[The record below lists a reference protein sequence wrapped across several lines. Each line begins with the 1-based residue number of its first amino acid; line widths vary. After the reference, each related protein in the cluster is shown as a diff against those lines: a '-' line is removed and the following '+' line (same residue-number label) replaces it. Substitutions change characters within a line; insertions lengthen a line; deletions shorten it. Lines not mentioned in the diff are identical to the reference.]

1 MNLKNEYKKNS
12 LIIFNMKNIKCS
24 IIDTIQKDT
33 NTKLKDIMSCVEEKE
48 KEKEK
53 EKENSKNYD
62 MESENFTAIFYLLE
76 EEYNE
81 FTKKELERI
90 CDYYEIS
97 KRKKRKADLI
107 QDIIIFEQDE
117 MNSEIVNKRNE
128 LWYCIEQIKNDNY
141 LKKFLILD

>member
-1 MNLKNEYKKNS
+1 MNLKNEYKKKL
-12 LIIFNMKNIKCS
+12 LIIFNMENIKCL
-24 IIDTIQKDT
+24 IIDKIQKDT
-33 NTKLKDIMSCVEEKE
+33 STNLNDIIKCVEDEEKKTIKKDYE
-48 KEKEK
+48 I
-53 EKENSKNYD
+53 D
-62 MESENFTAIFYLLE
+62 GENFTAIYYLLE

-90 CDYYEIS
+90 CDYYNIS
-97 KRKKRKADLI
+97 KRKKRKGDLI

-117 MNSEIVNKRNE
+117 NNSEIVNKRNE

>member
-1 MNLKNEYKKNS
+1 MNLKNEYKNNS
-12 LIIFNMKNIKCS
+12 LIIFNMENIKCS

-33 NTKLKDIMSCVEEKE
+33 TTNLKDIMSCVE
-48 KEKEK
+48 EK

-62 MESENFTAIFYLLE
+62 MESENFTAIYYLLE

-90 CDYYEIS
+90 CDYYNIS

-117 MNSEIVNKRNE
+117 MNNEIVNKRNE

>member
-1 MNLKNEYKKNS
+1 MNLKNEYKKNL
-12 LIIFNMKNIKCS
+12 LIIFNMENIKCS
-24 IIDTIQKDT
+24 IIDNIKKDSCA
-33 NTKLKDIMSCVEEKE
+33 NLDDIMNCVEEKE
-48 KEKEK
+48 KT
-53 EKENSKNYD
+53 NSKYD
-62 MESENFTAIFYLLE
+62 VDGENFTAIYYLLE

-90 CDYYEIS
+90 CDYYSIS

-117 MNSEIVNKRNE
+117 GNNEIVNKRNE

>member
-1 MNLKNEYKKNS
+1 MNLKNEYKNN
-12 LIIFNMKNIKCS
+12 LIMIFNMENIKCS
-24 IIDTIQKDT
+24 IIDHIKKDT
-33 NTKLKDIMSCVEEKE
+33 TSDLKDIMKCVEEKE
-48 KEKEK
+48 NES
-53 EKENSKNYD
+53 SKNYD
-62 MESENFTAIFYLLE
+62 IESENFTAIYYLLE

-90 CDYYEIS
+90 CDYYKIS
-97 KRKKRKADLI
+97 KRKKRKGDLI

-117 MNSEIVNKRNE
+117 QNAEIANRRNE

>member
-1 MNLKNEYKKNS
+1 ME
-12 LIIFNMKNIKCS
+12 NIKCS

-33 NTKLKDIMSCVEEKE
+33 TTNLSDIMSCVE
-48 KEKEK
+48 EK

-62 MESENFTAIFYLLE
+62 MESENFTAIYYLLE

-90 CDYYEIS
+90 CDYYNIS
-97 KRKKRKADLI
+97 KRKKRKVDLI

-117 MNSEIVNKRNE
+117 MNNEIVNKRNE

>member
-1 MNLKNEYKKNS
+1 MNEYKKKII
-12 LIIFNMKNIKCS
+12 IIFNMENIKYLVVDN
-24 IIDTIQKDT
+24 IKKDT
-33 NTKLKDIMSCVEEKE
+33 NTKFEDIIDCVEKEEKSNIN
-48 KEKEK
+48 KHN
-53 EKENSKNYD
+53 ENND
-62 MESENFTAIFYLLE
+62 NNENFTTIYYLLE

-90 CDYYEIS
+90 CDYYNIS
-97 KRKKRKADLI
+97 KRKKRKAELI

-117 MNSEIVNKRNE
+117 INSEIVCTRND